1 MLSSTNNDREVE
13 EEKGEA
19 EGANGRATEKD
30 PAQGIH
36 LQNSA
41 SSPTLPKGGTNTA

>member
-1 MLSSTNNDREVE
+1 MLSSTNNDREAE

-19 EGANGRATEKD
+19 EAANGRARDKGPD
-30 PAQGIH
+30 SGIH

-41 SSPTLPKGGTNTA
+41 SSPTLPKGGTNTT

>member
-1 MLSSTNNDREVE
+1 MLSSTNNDREAE

-19 EGANGRATEKD
+19 EAARDKGPD
-30 PAQGIH
+30 SGIH

-41 SSPTLPKGGTNTA
+41 SSPTLPKGGTNTT